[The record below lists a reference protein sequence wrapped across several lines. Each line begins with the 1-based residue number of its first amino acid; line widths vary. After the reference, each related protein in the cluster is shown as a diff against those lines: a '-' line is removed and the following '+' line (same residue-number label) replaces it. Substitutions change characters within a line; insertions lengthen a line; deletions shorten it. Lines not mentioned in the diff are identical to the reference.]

1 MTETSGSELA
11 CYVDNPA
18 SGVVATPPL
27 LSGYRPDLY
36 AVECDTRRVLL
47 GEAKTPGD
55 IDNRHTRSQLA
66 VYFEHLLRDVR
77 GEIWVAVPLT
87 SAGTALR
94 VCRSVRSR
102 LGATQVPIV
111 ITGWLLGAKP
121 FVEVW
126 RG

>member
-1 MTETSGSELA
+1 MTETSGSQLA
-11 CYVDNPA
+11 CYVDNPTQ
-18 SGVVATPPL
+18 GVIATPPL
-27 LSGYRPDLY
+27 LRGYRPDLY
-36 AVECDTRRVLL
+36 AVEHGTRRVLL

-66 VYFEHLLRDVR
+66 VYFEYLLHQVP
-77 GEIWVAVPLT
+77 GELWVAVPLT

-102 LGATQVPIV
+102 LGAPHVPLV